1 MCCPRVDVHEKRM
14 TAGLDSR
21 TSIAWQSGMNCVGNS
36 TFRGTSVDVSSYLCV
51 WPMAA
56 VVIMSLAAS
65 VV

>member
-1 MCCPRVDVHEKRM
+1 M